1 MRLTSA
7 SQPPKPRRG
16 TQSWHCFSWSQG
28 SLPIRTQYR
37 KPNSPGNSHTPVL
50 SRRNRL
56 GRGSVVDLV
65 EILVFARGDTWRVE
79 GVGNV
84 MFRTVILDNR
94 NLTSLSSFGK
104 LTWDILG
111 FRYEMLDS
119 WICLMTLFF
128 GEGPIWWFLSYL
140 FVEWVRTWEFGAEEA
155 ITLSWKFCINCPL
168 HVWIRK
174 FLGGAYESAGEH

>member
-1 MRLTSA
+1 M
-7 SQPPKPRRG
+7 
-16 TQSWHCFSWSQG
+16 
-28 SLPIRTQYR
+28 
-37 KPNSPGNSHTPVL
+37 
-50 SRRNRL
+50 

-84 MFRTVILDNR
+84 MFRIVILDNR
-94 NLTSLSSFGK
+94 SLTSLSSFGK

-140 FVEWVRTWEFGAEEA
+140 FVEWVRT
-155 ITLSWKFCINCPL
+155 
-168 HVWIRK
+168 
-174 FLGGAYESAGEH
+174 